1 MILAFVFCLEEL
13 SNCCKY
19 FVLNSD
25 KWSNILHHH
34 SLTHCTVRSEGVT
47 SSFLSLGNS
56 YNQRHNL
63 YQEKFCLTHFSFPF
77 KCHFIL
83 LGVHSPILPSPLS
96 TKKNCLQ
103 HIYWEKF
110 IHYIKNLLN
119 VFKKGYESTQVLSYC
134 CVSRS
139 VNKYENWFMIQNFAC
154 GNLTRMGV

>member
-1 MILAFVFCLEEL
+1 MILAFVLCLEEL

-34 SLTHCTVRSEGVT
+34 SLTHCTVWSEGVT

-56 YNQRHNL
+56 YNQRGNL
-63 YQEKFCLTHFSFPF
+63 YKEKFFLIHFSLPF

-96 TKKNCLQ
+96 TLKKIVCNTSIERNLSNISR
-103 HIYWEKF
+103 IYWMYLRKDN
-110 IHYIKNLLN
+110 YMK
-119 VFKKGYESTQVLSYC
+119 VLRFSATV
-134 CVSRS
+134 VSQDQS
-139 VNKYENWFMIQNFAC
+139 INMKIDSWFRTLHVVI
-154 GNLTRMGV
+154 

>member
-1 MILAFVFCLEEL
+1 MILAFVLCLEEL

-34 SLTHCTVRSEGVT
+34 SLTHCTVWSEGVT

-56 YNQRHNL
+56 YNQRGNL
-63 YQEKFCLTHFSFPF
+63 YKEKFCLIHFSLPF

-96 TKKNCLQ
+96 TLKKIVCNTSIERSLSNISR
-103 HIYWEKF
+103 IYWMYLRKDN
-110 IHYIKNLLN
+110 YMK
-119 VFKKGYESTQVLSYC
+119 VLGFSATV
-134 CVSRS
+134 VSQDQS
-139 VNKYENWFMIQNFAC
+139 INMKIDSWFRTLHVVI
-154 GNLTRMGV
+154 